1 MSIDNYKITLEELS
15 ILQLSDSFFPTGMY
29 AMSNGLEALFYSK
42 KIKDTNALRDIIKVY
57 VEHQIGPTDCAALG
71 NSYEYAKRS
80 DLQGLM
86 EVDQITFSMKL
97 IREIRETSTRSGTQL
112 LKCLSYFITDNK
124 LLNGYQEAIKNRQ
137 ASGVYPVALAIASST
152 LNIPKYKAGL
162 IMIYAF
168 SVSMV
173 GAALRLG
180 MLQHFDGQRIIHE
193 LKPNILETVNNN
205 IDRPLNSMWQFA
217 PSIDIIQIAHERM
230 PSKMFIT

>member
-1 MSIDNYKITLEELS
+1 MSIDKISLEDIS

-29 AMSNGLEALFYSK
+29 ATSNGLEALFYTK
-42 KIKDTNALRDIIKVY
+42 KIKHTNELRDIIKVY
-57 VEHQIGPTDCAALG
+57 MEHQIGPTDCAALG

-80 DLQGLM
+80 DLQGLLQ
-86 EVDQITFSMKL
+86 VDQITFSMKL

-152 LNIPKYKAGL
+152 LNIPKYKAGI

-180 MLQHFDGQRIIHE
+180 MLHHFDGQRIIHE
-193 LKPNILETVNNN
+193 LKPSIIETVDNN
-205 IDRPLNSMWQFA
+205 IDRPVTSMWQFA
-217 PSIDIIQIAHERM
+217 PGIDIVQIAHERM

>member
-1 MSIDNYKITLEELS
+1 MNIDRISLEEIS
-15 ILQLSDSFFPTGMY
+15 TLQLSDSFFPTGMY
-29 AMSNGLEALFYSK
+29 ATSNGLEALFYTK
-42 KIKDTNALRDIIKVY
+42 KIKHANELRDIIKVY

-71 NSYEYAKRS
+71 NSYEYAKRL
-80 DLQGLM
+80 DLQGLLQ
-86 EVDQITFSMKL
+86 VDQITFSMKL

-137 ASGVYPVALAIASST
+137 ASGVYPVALAIAAST

-168 SVSMV
+168 SIGIV

-180 MLQHFDGQRIIHE
+180 MLQHYDGQRIIHE
-193 LKPNILETVNNN
+193 LKPAILEVVNNN
-205 IDRPLNSMWQFA
+205 IDRPLTSMWQFA
-217 PSIDIIQIAHERM
+217 PSIDITQIEHERM

>member
-1 MSIDNYKITLEELS
+1 MSIDKISLEDIS

-29 AMSNGLEALFYSK
+29 ATSNGLEALFYSK
-42 KIKDTNALRDIIKVY
+42 KIKHTNELRDIIKVY

-71 NSYEYAKRS
+71 NSFEYAKRS
-80 DLQGLM
+80 DLQGLLQ
-86 EVDQITFSMKL
+86 VDQVTFSMKL
-97 IREIRETSTRSGTQL
+97 IREIRETSSRSGTQL
-112 LKCLSYFITDNK
+112 LKSLSYFITDNK

-193 LKPNILETVNNN
+193 LKPNIIETVNNN
-205 IDRPLNSMWQFA
+205 IDRPLTSMWQFA
-217 PSIDIIQIAHERM
+217 PGIDIVQIAHERM

>member
-1 MSIDNYKITLEELS
+1 MSIDKISLEDIS
-15 ILQLSDSFFPTGMY
+15 ALQLSDSFFPTGMY
-29 AMSNGLEALFYSK
+29 ATSNGLEALFYTK
-42 KIKDTNALRDIIKVY
+42 KIKHANELRDIIKVY

-80 DLQGLM
+80 DLQGLLQ
-86 EVDQITFSMKL
+86 VDQITFSMKL

-193 LKPNILETVNNN
+193 LKPNIIETVNNN
-205 IDRPLNSMWQFA
+205 IYRPLTSMWQFA
-217 PSIDIIQIAHERM
+217 PGIDIVQIAHERM